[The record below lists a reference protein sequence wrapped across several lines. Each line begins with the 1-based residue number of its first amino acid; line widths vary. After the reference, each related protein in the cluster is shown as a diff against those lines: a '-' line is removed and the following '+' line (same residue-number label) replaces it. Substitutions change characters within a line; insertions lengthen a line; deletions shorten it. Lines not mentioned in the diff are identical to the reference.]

1 MLYTSSV
8 GSVKAEGSDPTLTP
22 ARCPTPKD
30 AVLAETFD
38 IGPTLGASIASIV
51 ALVTLIYQQRK
62 TRTEAKAANEG
73 AQQAAQEAREAAKE
87 LKPNGGSSI
96 KDAIDRMEQ
105 RQIAHTQR
113 SDARFNRIEKQMG
126 LEPPMEVPSW
136 PAPPPPPP
144 PTV

>member
-1 MLYTSSV
+1 MLASSFDF
-8 GSVKAEGSDPTLTP
+8 GSGVAPVV
-22 ARCPTPKD
+22 A
-30 AVLAETFD
+30 
-38 IGPTLGASIASIV
+38 IIAGV
-51 ALVTLIYQQRK
+51 VTLWLQQRK
-62 TRTEAKAANEG
+62 AQAEADRSRTEAKTASEAAQLA

-126 LEPPMEVPSW
+126 LEPPMEVMSW

-144 PTV
+144 PAV